1 MKHRILTASLGSR
14 IGLLILI
21 WVVFSTLNPKF
32 FSPNTMFAV
41 LEGFAITGLVAAGLA
56 TTMLVGE
63 LDLSVGS
70 VAAVAGIIAVEST
83 GLGFLPAVLLAVVA
97 ALVFGLTQGWIIART
112 GINSLV
118 FTIGTLILVRGIAF
132 VITPVAEL
140 MPLDRIGMSDF
151 LVTRLWIFSP
161 FSLTTLTLVII
172 LGLFL
177 AFSRWGR
184 EMMAFGGA
192 RDEARA
198 AGLNM
203 RRPIIIAFGIS
214 ATFAGLAGALASI
227 KSASAAPF
235 SYEGLLLTGVTA
247 ALVGGVSLYGG
258 KGTMLG
264 VVVGALILRSLT
276 AGIANQGAAVY
287 IESLAIGV
295 ILLLVLLVEFFTES
309 PQKQEWSARRAFDK
323 QLSKFDSKKAYE
335 ESKRE

>member
-1 MKHRILTASLGSR
+1 MNHKILTASLVSR
-14 IGLLILI
+14 IGLLIFI
-21 WVVFSTLNPKF
+21 WVVFTALNPKF
-32 FSPNTMFAV
+32 LSPNTMYAV

-70 VAAVAGIIAVEST
+70 VAAVAGIIAVQST
-83 GLGFLPAVLLAVVA
+83 GFGFLPAVLFAVVT
-97 ALVFGLTQGWIIART
+97 ALAFGLAQGWVIART

-132 VITPVAEL
+132 IITPVAEL

-161 FSLTTLTLVII
+161 FSLTTLILVIS

-177 AFSRWGR
+177 ALTRWGR

-192 RDEARA
+192 REEARA

-258 KGTMLG
+258 RGTMLG
-264 VVVGALILRSLT
+264 VVIGTLILRSLT
-276 AGIANQGAAVY
+276 SGIANQGAAVY

-323 QLSKFDSKKAYE
+323 QRAQRAFKKE
-335 ESKRE
+335 HEVVKQV

>member
-1 MKHRILTASLGSR
+1 MNHRILTASLGSR

-32 FSPNTMFAV
+32 FSSNTMFAV

-56 TTMLVGE
+56 ATMLVGE

-70 VAAVAGIIAVEST
+70 VAAVAGIIAVEAT

-97 ALVFGLTQGWIIART
+97 ALAFGLAQGWIIAKT

-118 FTIGTLILVRGIAF
+118 FTIGTLILVRGVAF
-132 VITPVAEL
+132 MITPVAEL

-151 LVTRLWIFSP
+151 LVMRLWVFSP

-172 LGLFL
+172 LGLFF

-192 RDEARA
+192 REEARA

-264 VVVGALILRSLT
+264 VVVGTLILRSLT

-323 QLSKFDSKKAYE
+323 QLSQLASKKTYE
-335 ESKRE
+335 ETGKA